1 MVGVLPGLL
10 NFERVTLASRFNF
23 QIGSGELWAFGSALG
38 YSLDNVFS
46 AYAIHSEGIN
56 FMFAAVLR
64 SLPVFIFSLIMV
76 LSKRTESGAISPLS
90 NWKLFLSVVA
100 YGLLTFFIGNTAFF
114 AALQKGGVL
123 VTTPIVGTQVL
134 WAALIAVP
142 ILKEPLNWKM
152 TTGMLVSIAGILVLA
167 VGRSSG
173 TDLAEN
179 WWIAVF
185 LALLCAFC
193 WSVSGVLIAYAQR
206 KGVNRFNALLIG
218 LITGFI
224 ALNGYLFASGNSEV
238 FTSTPPHLILNVLL
252 AGLFNMLAL
261 IGITSA
267 LGLTSVASAT
277 TLGSLQV
284 GIAPLLAWLFIGED
298 MNMLIGV
305 GILLILG
312 GVVYVQYHRKTIS
325 QLETQKGM

>member
-1 MVGVLPGLL
+1 MVRVLPGLL
-10 NFERVTLASRFNF
+10 NFERVTLASVFNL

-46 AYAIHSEGIN
+46 AYAIHGEGID

-64 SLPVFIFSLIMV
+64 SLPVFILSLIMV
-76 LSKRTESGAISPLS
+76 ISKRAEPGAISPLS
-90 NWKLFLSVVA
+90 NWKLLLSVVA

-134 WAALIAVP
+134 WAALIAVV
-142 ILKEPLNWKM
+142 ILKEPLNSKM
-152 TTGMLVSIAGILVLA
+152 ITGMLVSIAGIFILTM
-167 VGRSSG
+167 GRSSG
-173 TDLAEN
+173 AGLAAD
-179 WWIAVF
+179 WWVSVF
-185 LALLCAFC
+185 LALLCALC

-206 KGVNRFNALLIG
+206 KGVNRFHALLIG
-218 LITGFI
+218 LITGFV
-224 ALNGYLFASGNSEV
+224 ALNGYLLASGNSGAY
-238 FTSTPPHLILNVLL
+238 THTPPHLILNVLL

-284 GIAPLLAWLFIGED
+284 GIAPLLAWLIIGED
-298 MNMLIGV
+298 MNMVIAS

-312 GVVYVQYHRKTIS
+312 GVVYVQYHRTTIS
-325 QLETQKGM
+325 QLETQKGL